1 MKTQRLV
8 LQWFLGIALTYAL
21 QRWDRARLRPEQ
33 QDRAW
38 NAASWG
44 SALYGFGQL
53 SMLGWAW
60 VTLAEPRRWWR
71 RSPALSIAHSLAV
84 LLAGLRMA
92 VTISVVIGVVDA
104 GVAWLAGVPE

>member
-21 QRWDRARLRPEQ
+21 QRWDKGRLLPEQ
-33 QDRAW
+33 RDRAW
-38 NAASWG
+38 NTASWG

-71 RSPALSIAHSLAV
+71 RSPARAIGRGAAV
-84 LLAGLRMA
+84 LLAGLRMV
-92 VTISVVIGVVDA
+92 VTISLVIGLVDA
-104 GVAWLAGVPE
+104 GVAWLSGAPE